1 VAKVWRNLWGNVRI
15 VCFPHFYYL
24 SEVSRLVE
32 IGHALRGLGQD
43 VVFFS
48 HGGGYEYVAREAGFE
63 VISVEPHMSPQRAAD
78 YMAFN
83 RGEKGNPFRD
93 SFFTDNELQAYVPS
107 ETDAL
112 RQARADAVL
121 IGWNLPSY
129 LSAPLAGIPV
139 FVQQP
144 GPFTAPFFDRKM
156 GVFQPSLFG
165 AARRL
170 PLNWLVNWWVPRT
183 KIWLA
188 PFNRMAEALGLPHWK
203 STLDLMAGDL
213 TLVMDA
219 PEILGIPPAELHTYQ
234 PEHPQFFHRPPV
246 YRYGGPCFARLPG
259 DVPASIRAH
268 FDTLRPKLYCAMGVS
283 GSPHVLQD
291 VIEIVN
297 ELALQAV
304 IVTTTILPK
313 FRELESERILLT
325 SHAPAHLV
333 NPLADIAI
341 THGGA
346 GTVQTAIHAGTP
358 LVGIPMHLEQTGNLS
373 LVTRQGAG
381 LMLSKWDLNQRSLG
395 RALER
400 LLTDASLRKNM
411 LRLKTL
417 QDKLDG
423 PAIAAQEIMNYLGA
437 SSPNME
443 AVK

>member
-1 VAKVWRNLWGNVRI
+1 MKI
-15 VCFPHFYYL
+15 ICFPHFYYL
-24 SEVSRLVE
+24 SEASRLVE
-32 IGHALRGLGQD
+32 MGLALRELGQE

-48 HGGGYEYVAREAGFE
+48 HGGTYEYVPRQAGFD
-63 VISVEPHMSPQRAAD
+63 VVLVEPHMSPERAAE

-93 SFFTDNELQAYVPS
+93 SFFTYDELKAYVPA
-107 ETDAL
+107 ETDAF

-129 LSAPLAGIPV
+129 LSAPLAGIPIL
-139 FVQQP
+139 VQQP
-144 GPFTAPFFDRKM
+144 GPFTAPFFDKKM
-156 GVFQPSLFG
+156 GVFQPSLFS
-165 AARRL
+165 AVRRL
-170 PLNWLVNWWVPRT
+170 PLNWLVNWWLPRA

-188 PFNRMAEALGLPHWK
+188 PFNRMAQSLGLPQWK

-219 PEILGIPPAELHTYQ
+219 PEILGIPPDELHAYR
-234 PEHPQFFHRPPV
+234 PRHPHFFHRPPV

-259 DVPASIRAH
+259 DVPESIRAH
-268 FDTLRPKLYCAMGVS
+268 FDTPRPKLYCAMGVS
-283 GSPHVLQD
+283 GSPRVLGE
-291 VIEIVN
+291 VVEIAN
-297 ELALQAV
+297 ELEIQSV
-304 IVTTTILPK
+304 IATTTVLP
-313 FRELESERILLT
+313 ERDGNASGRVLLT
-325 SHAPAHLV
+325 PHVPAHLV

-381 LMLSKWDLNQRSLG
+381 LMLSKWDLNRRSLG
-395 RALER
+395 RALQH
-400 LLTDASLRKNM
+400 LLTDASLRENM
-411 LRLKTL
+411 LRLKSL
-417 QDKLDG
+417 QDRVDG
-423 PAIAAQEIMNYLGA
+423 PAIAAREIVNFLGA
-437 SSPNME
+437 SSSNMK

>member
-1 VAKVWRNLWGNVRI
+1 MKI
-15 VCFPHFYYL
+15 ICFPHFYYL

-32 IGHALRGLGQD
+32 MGLALRRLGQE

-48 HGGGYEYVAREAGFE
+48 HGGNYEYVAQEAGFE
-63 VISVEPHMSPQRAAD
+63 VVAVTPEMSPQRAAE

-93 SFFTDNELQAYVPS
+93 SFFTDDELQAYVPA
-107 ETDAL
+107 EADAF

-129 LSAPLAGIPV
+129 LSAPLAGIPIL
-139 FVQQP
+139 VQQP

-165 AARRL
+165 AAHHL
-170 PLNWLVNWWVPRT
+170 PLNWLVNWWLPRA

-188 PFNRMAEALGLPHWK
+188 PFNRAAETLGLPQWK

-219 PEILGIPPAELHTYQ
+219 PEILGIPPDELHTYR
-234 PEHPQFFHRPPV
+234 PRHPQCFHRPPV

-259 DVPASIRAH
+259 DVPEAVRTH
-268 FDTLRPKLYCAMGVS
+268 FDTPHLKLYCAMGVS
-283 GSPHVLQD
+283 GSPRVLGE
-291 VIEIVN
+291 VIEIAN
-297 ELALQAV
+297 NLEIQSV
-304 IVTTTILPK
+304 IATTTVLPG
-313 FRELESERILLT
+313 LGGSEAGRVLIT
-325 SHAPAHLV
+325 PHVPAHLV
-333 NPLADIAI
+333 NSLADIAI

-373 LVTRQGAG
+373 LVTRQNAG
-381 LMLSKWDLNQRSLG
+381 LMLSKWDLNRRSLG

-400 LLTDASLRKNM
+400 LLRDTGLRQNM
-411 LRLKTL
+411 LRLKAI
-417 QDKLDG
+417 QDQVDG
-423 PAIAAQEIMNYLGA
+423 PAVAAREIVRFLGA
-437 SSPNME
+437 SNPNME
-443 AVK
+443 QAQ

>member
-1 VAKVWRNLWGNVRI
+1 MKI
-15 VCFPHFYYL
+15 ICFPHFYYL

-32 IGHALRGLGQD
+32 MGQALRRLGQE

-48 HGGGYEYVAREAGFE
+48 HGGGYEFVAREAGFE
-63 VISVEPHMSPQRAAD
+63 VVAVAPTMSPERAAE

-83 RGEKGNPFRD
+83 RGEKGNPFRE
-93 SFFTDNELQAYVPS
+93 SFFTDDELAAYIAA
-107 ETDAL
+107 EADAFC
-112 RQARADAVL
+112 QARADSVL

-129 LSAPLAGIPV
+129 LSAPLAGIPIL
-139 FVQQP
+139 VQQP

-170 PLNWLVNWWVPRT
+170 PLNWLVNWWLPRT
-183 KIWLA
+183 KIWLGT
-188 PFNRMAEALGLPHWK
+188 FNRMAESLGLPQWK

-219 PEILGIPPAELHTYQ
+219 PEILGIPADELNAYR
-234 PEHPQFFHRPPV
+234 PRHPRFFHRSPV

-259 DVPASIRAH
+259 DVPEAIRAH
-268 FDTLRPKLYCAMGVS
+268 FDTPRPKLYCAMGVS
-283 GSPHVLQD
+283 GSPRVLGEVVEIADELEIQS
-291 VIEIVN
+291 VI
-297 ELALQAV
+297 A
-304 IVTTTILPK
+304 TTTVLPG
-313 FRELESERILLT
+313 RDGNASGRVLLT
-325 SHAPAHLV
+325 PHVPAHLV

-346 GTVQTAIHAGTP
+346 GTVQTAIHSGTP

-381 LMLSKWDLNQRSLG
+381 LMLSKWDLNRRSLA

-400 LLTDASLRKNM
+400 LLADASLRENM
-411 LRLKTL
+411 LRLKAL
-417 QDKLDG
+417 QDKVDG
-423 PAIAAQEIMNYLGA
+423 SAIAAREIVNFFGA
-437 SSPNME
+437 SRSRME
-443 AVK
+443 QIK

>member
-1 VAKVWRNLWGNVRI
+1 MKI
-15 VCFPHFYYL
+15 ICFPHFYYL

-32 IGHALRGLGQD
+32 MGLALRGMGQD
-43 VVFFS
+43 MAFFS
-48 HGGGYEYVAREAGFE
+48 HGGSYEYVAREAGFD
-63 VISVEPHMSPQRAAD
+63 VISVEPFMSNQRAAD

-93 SFFTDNELQAYVPS
+93 SFFTYEELQAYVPS
-107 ETDAL
+107 EADAY

-129 LSAPLAGIPV
+129 LSAPLAGIPIL
-139 FVQQP
+139 VQQP

-165 AARRL
+165 APRRL
-170 PLNWLVNWWVPRT
+170 PLNWIVNWWLPRT
-183 KIWLA
+183 RVWLA
-188 PFNRMAEALGLPHWK
+188 PFNRMGESLGLPQWK

-219 PEILGIPPAELHTYQ
+219 PEILGIPPGELHTYR
-234 PEHPQFFHRPPV
+234 PRHPQYFHRPPV

-268 FDTLRPKLYCAMGVS
+268 FDTSRPKLYCAMGVS
-283 GSPHVLQD
+283 GSPRVLGE
-291 VIEIVN
+291 VIEIANNLEV
-297 ELALQAV
+297 QSV
-304 IVTTTILPK
+304 IATTTVLPG
-313 FRELESERILLT
+313 RDGSDLGRVLLT
-325 SHAPAHLV
+325 PHVPAHLV

-381 LMLSKWDLNQRSLG
+381 LMLSKWDLNRRSLG

-400 LLTDASLRKNM
+400 LLTDTSLRENM
-411 LRLKTL
+411 LRLKSL
-417 QDKLDG
+417 QDEVDG
-423 PAIAAQEIMNYLGA
+423 PAIAAGEIVKFLRA
-437 SSPNME
+437 STPKMGTE
-443 AVK
+443 K

>member
-1 VAKVWRNLWGNVRI
+1 MKI
-15 VCFPHFYYL
+15 ICFPHFYYL

-32 IGHALRGLGQD
+32 IGQALRALGQEA
-43 VVFFS
+43 VFFS
-48 HGGGYEYVAREAGFE
+48 HGGTYEYVACAAGFE
-63 VISVEPHMSPQRAAD
+63 VVAIAPEMSPQRAAD

-93 SFFTDNELQAYVPS
+93 SFFTDDELHAYVPA
-107 ETDAL
+107 EANAF

-129 LSAPLAGIPV
+129 LSAPLAGIPIL
-139 FVQQP
+139 VQQP
-144 GPFTAPFFDRKM
+144 GPFTAPFFDRKL

-170 PLNWLVNWWVPRT
+170 PLNWLVNWWLPRT

-188 PFNRMAEALGLPHWK
+188 PFNRLAAHLGLPQWK
-203 STLDLMAGDL
+203 SLLDLMAGDL
-213 TLVMDA
+213 TLVMDT
-219 PEILGIPPAELHTYQ
+219 PEILGIPPEELHTYQ
-234 PEHPQFFHRPPV
+234 PTHPQFFHRPPV

-259 DVPASIRAH
+259 EVPESIRAH
-268 FDTLRPKLYCAMGVS
+268 FDTSRPKLYCAMGVS
-283 GSPHVLQD
+283 GSPRVLRD
-291 VIEIVN
+291 VIELVTNLEI
-297 ELALQAV
+297 QSV
-304 IVTTTILPK
+304 IVTTTILPE
-313 FRELESERILLT
+313 REGADAGRVLLT
-325 SHAPAHLV
+325 PHAPAHLV

-400 LLTDASLRKNM
+400 LLADSSLRANM
-411 LRLKTL
+411 LRLKAL
-417 QDKLDG
+417 QDRVDG
-423 PAIAAQEIMNYLGA
+423 AANAAREIVTFLGEGRPAGGA
-437 SSPNME
+437 PS
-443 AVK
+443 

>member
-1 VAKVWRNLWGNVRI
+1 MKI
-15 VCFPHFYYL
+15 ICFPHFYYL

-32 IGHALRGLGQD
+32 MGQALRRLGQD
-43 VVFFS
+43 VLFFS

-63 VISVEPHMSPQRAAD
+63 VIAVAPEMSPERAAE

-93 SFFTDNELQAYVPS
+93 SFFTDEELQAYIPA
-107 ETDAL
+107 EADAF

-129 LSAPLAGIPV
+129 LSAPLAGIPIL
-139 FVQQP
+139 VQQP
-144 GPFTAPFFDRKM
+144 GPFTAPFFDRKR

-165 AARRL
+165 AARSL
-170 PLNWLVNWWVPRT
+170 PLNWLVNWWLPRT

-188 PFNRMAEALGLPHWK
+188 PFNRMADSLGLPQWK

-219 PEILGIPPAELHTYQ
+219 PEILGIPPEELHTYR
-234 PEHPQFFHRPPV
+234 PKHPHFFHRPPV

-259 DVPASIRAH
+259 EVPESIRAH

-283 GSPHVLQD
+283 GSPRVLGE
-291 VIEIVN
+291 VIEIAN
-297 ELALQAV
+297 NLEIQSV
-304 IVTTTILPK
+304 IATTTVLPG
-313 FRELESERILLT
+313 RDENDSRRVLLT
-325 SHAPAHLV
+325 PHVPAHLV

-358 LVGIPMHLEQTGNLS
+358 LVGVPMHLEQTGNLS

-381 LMLSKWDLNQRSLG
+381 LMLSKWDLNRRSLG

-400 LLTDASLRKNM
+400 LLTDANLRVNM
-411 LRLKTL
+411 LRLKSL
-417 QDKLDG
+417 QDKVDG
-423 PAIAAQEIMNYLGA
+423 PAIAAREIVNFLGA
-437 SSPNME
+437 SNPNVE
-443 AVK
+443 AAT

>member
-1 VAKVWRNLWGNVRI
+1 MKI
-15 VCFPHFYYL
+15 ICFPHFYYL

-32 IGHALRGLGQD
+32 IGHALRWLRQE
-43 VVFFS
+43 VLFFS

-63 VISVEPHMSPQRAAD
+63 VVPVEPAMSPARAAE

-93 SFFTDNELQAYVPS
+93 SFFTYEELQAHVPA
-107 ETDAL
+107 EADAF

-129 LSAPLAGIPV
+129 LSAPLARIPIL
-139 FVQQP
+139 VQQP

-156 GVFQPSLFG
+156 GVFQPTLLG

-170 PLNWLVNWWVPRT
+170 PLNWLVNWWLPRT

-188 PFNRMAEALGLPHWK
+188 PFNRMAESLGLPQWQ

-219 PEILGIPPAELHTYQ
+219 PEILGIPPAELHSYR
-234 PEHPQFFHRPPV
+234 PRHPQFFHRPPR

-259 DVPASIRAH
+259 EIPEAIHAH
-268 FDTLRPKLYCAMGVS
+268 FDTQRPKLYCAMGVS
-283 GSPHVLQD
+283 GSPRVLGE
-291 VIEIVN
+291 VIEIADN
-297 ELALQAV
+297 LEIQSV
-304 IVTTTILPK
+304 IATTTVLPG
-313 FRELESERILLT
+313 REGSDSGRVLLT
-325 SHAPAHLV
+325 PHVPAHLV

-346 GTVQTAIHAGTP
+346 GTVQTAIHSGTP

-381 LMLSKWDLNQRSLG
+381 LMLSKWDLNRRSLG
-395 RALER
+395 RALKR
-400 LLTDASLRKNM
+400 LLSDASLRQNM
-411 LRLKTL
+411 LRLKDL
-417 QDKLDG
+417 QDRVDG
-423 PAIAAQEIMNYLGA
+423 PAIAAQEIVSFLGA
-437 SSPNME
+437 SNPDMG
-443 AVK
+443 AAK

>member
-1 VAKVWRNLWGNVRI
+1 MKI

-32 IGHALRGLGQD
+32 IGQALRGLGQD

-48 HGGGYEYVAREAGFE
+48 HGGGYEYVALEAGFH
-63 VISVEPHMSPQRAAD
+63 VAPVEPHMSPARAAD
-78 YMAFN
+78 FMAFN

-93 SFFTDNELQAYVPS
+93 SFFTDDELQAYAPS
-107 ETDAL
+107 EADAF

-129 LSAPLAGIPV
+129 LSAPLAGIPIL
-139 FVQQP
+139 VQQP

-170 PLNWLVNWWVPRT
+170 PLNWLVNWWLPRA

-188 PFNRMAEALGLPHWK
+188 PFNRMAESLGLPPWK

-213 TLVMDA
+213 TLVLDA
-219 PEILGIPPAELHTYQ
+219 PEILGIPPDELHTYR
-234 PEHPQFFHRPPV
+234 PRRPHFFHRTPV

-259 DVPASIRAH
+259 DVPEAIRAH
-268 FDTLRPKLYCAMGVS
+268 FDTPRPRLYCAMGVS
-283 GSPHVLQD
+283 GSPRVLQD

-297 ELALQAV
+297 KLAMQSV

-313 FRELESERILLT
+313 SGEHESERVLLT
-325 SHAPAHLV
+325 PHAPAHRV

-358 LVGIPMHLEQTGNLS
+358 LIGIPMHLEQTGNLS

-381 LMLSKWDLNQRSLG
+381 LMLSKWDLNRRSLG

-400 LLTDASLRKNM
+400 LLSDRSLRANM
-411 LRLKTL
+411 LRLQAL
-417 QDKLDG
+417 QDKVDG
-423 PAIAAQEIMNYLGA
+423 PANAAREIVAFLGA
-437 SSPNME
+437 SRPTTE
-443 AVK
+443 AET

>member
-1 VAKVWRNLWGNVRI
+1 MKI

-24 SEVSRLVE
+24 SEVSRLIE
-32 IGHALRGLGQD
+32 MGLALRKLGQE

-48 HGGGYEYVAREAGFE
+48 HGGNYEYVAQEVGFE
-63 VISVEPHMSPQRAAD
+63 VVSVEPLMSPQRAAE

-83 RGEKGNPFRD
+83 RGEKGNPFRE
-93 SFFTDNELQAYVPS
+93 SFFTYDELKAYVPA
-107 ETDAL
+107 EADAFRL
-112 RQARADAVL
+112 ARANAVL

-129 LSAPLAGIPV
+129 LSAPLAGIPIL
-139 FVQQP
+139 VQQP

-165 AARRL
+165 APRRV
-170 PLNWLVNWWVPRT
+170 PLNWLVNWWLPRA

-188 PFNRMAEALGLPHWK
+188 PFNRIAQSLGLPQWK
-203 STLDLMAGDL
+203 STLDLMSGDL

-219 PEILGIPPAELHTYQ
+219 PEILGIPPDELHAYR
-234 PEHPQFFHRPPV
+234 PSHPQFFHRPPA

-259 DVPASIRAH
+259 DVPESIRTH
-268 FDTLRPKLYCAMGVS
+268 FDTPLPKLYCAMGVS
-283 GSPHVLQD
+283 GSPRVLGE

-297 ELALQAV
+297 NLEIQSV
-304 IVTTTILPK
+304 IVTTIILPGQSGNGVG
-313 FRELESERILLT
+313 RVLLT
-325 SHAPAHLV
+325 PHAPAHRV

-381 LMLSKWDLNQRSLG
+381 LMLSKWDLNQRSLS
-395 RALER
+395 RALEQV
-400 LLTDASLRKNM
+400 LGNSSLRENM
-411 LRLKTL
+411 MRLKSL

-423 PAIAAQEIMNYLGA
+423 PAIAAREIVNFLGA
-437 SSPNME
+437 SSPKME
-443 AVK
+443 TTK

>member
-1 VAKVWRNLWGNVRI
+1 MKI

-32 IGHALRGLGQD
+32 IGQVLRGLGQE

-63 VISVEPHMSPQRAAD
+63 ITAVAPEMSPERATE

-83 RGEKGNPFRD
+83 RGAKGNPFRD
-93 SFFTDNELQAYVPS
+93 SFFTYDELHAYVPA
-107 ETDAL
+107 EADTF

-129 LSAPLAGIPV
+129 LSAPLAGIPIL
-139 FVQQP
+139 VQQP

-156 GVFQPSLFG
+156 GVFQPSLLG

-170 PLNWLVNWWVPRT
+170 PLNWLVNWWLPRT

-188 PFNRMAEALGLPHWK
+188 PFNRMADSLGLPQWK

-213 TLVMDA
+213 TLVMDT
-219 PEILGIPPAELHTYQ
+219 PEILGIAPEELHVYR
-234 PEHPQFFHRPPV
+234 PNHPQLFHRPPV

-259 DVPASIRAH
+259 EVPASIAEH
-268 FDTLRPKLYCAMGVS
+268 FDTSRPKLYCAMGVS
-283 GSPHVLQD
+283 GSPRVLRE
-291 VIEIVN
+291 VIAIVN
-297 ELALQAV
+297 ELDIHSL
-304 IVTTTILPK
+304 IMTTTILP
-313 FRELESERILLT
+313 ERRGKAPGRVLLAP
-325 SHAPAHLV
+325 HAPAHRV

-381 LMLSKWDLNQRSLG
+381 LLLSKWDLNRRSLG

-400 LLTDASLRKNM
+400 LLADASLRANM
-411 LRLKTL
+411 LRLKAL
-417 QDKLDG
+417 QDKVDG
-423 PAIAAQEIMNYLGA
+423 PAIAAREIVDFLGA
-437 SSPNME
+437 SNLKIE
-443 AVK
+443 TAK

>member
-1 VAKVWRNLWGNVRI
+1 MKI
-15 VCFPHFYYL
+15 ICFPHFYYL

-32 IGHALRGLGQD
+32 MGLALRELGQE

-48 HGGGYEYVAREAGFE
+48 HGGNYESVAQEAGFD
-63 VISVEPHMSPQRAAD
+63 VISVAPHMSPGRAAD

-83 RGEKGNPFRD
+83 RGEKGNPFRE
-93 SFFTDNELQAYVPS
+93 SFFTDDELKAYVPA
-107 ETDAL
+107 EADGF

-129 LSAPLAGIPV
+129 LSAPLAGIPIL
-139 FVQQP
+139 VQQP
-144 GPFTAPFFDRKM
+144 GPFTAPFFDREM

-170 PLNWLVNWWVPRT
+170 PLNWLVNWWLPRT

-188 PFNRMAEALGLPHWK
+188 PFNRMAQSLGLPQWK

-219 PEILGIPPAELHTYQ
+219 PEILGIPPDELHAYR
-234 PEHPQFFHRPPV
+234 PKHPHFFHRPPV

-259 DVPASIRAH
+259 DVPEVIRAH
-268 FDTLRPKLYCAMGVS
+268 FDTPRPKLYCAMGVS
-283 GSPHVLQD
+283 GSPRVLGEVVEIADNLEIQS
-291 VIEIVN
+291 VI
-297 ELALQAV
+297 A
-304 IVTTTILPK
+304 TTTVLPEQNGSASG
-313 FRELESERILLT
+313 RVLLT
-325 SHAPAHLV
+325 PHVPAHLV

-346 GTVQTAIHAGTP
+346 GTVQTAIHSGTP

-381 LMLSKWDLNQRSLG
+381 LMLSKWDLNRRSLG

-400 LLTDASLRKNM
+400 LLTDASLRQNM
-411 LRLKTL
+411 LRLKSL
-417 QDKLDG
+417 QDRVDG
-423 PAIAAQEIMNYLGA
+423 PAIAAQEIVNFLGA
-437 SSPNME
+437 SSSNME

>member
-1 VAKVWRNLWGNVRI
+1 MKI
-15 VCFPHFYYL
+15 ICFPHFYYL

-32 IGHALRGLGQD
+32 IGQALRELAQEI
-43 VVFFS
+43 VFFS

-63 VISVEPHMSPQRAAD
+63 VVPVEPHMSPQRVAE

-83 RGEKGNPFRD
+83 RGEKGNPFRG
-93 SFFTDNELQAYVPS
+93 SFFTDDELQAYVPS
-107 ETDAL
+107 EADAF

-170 PLNWLVNWWVPRT
+170 PLNWLVNWWLPRT

-188 PFNRMAEALGLPHWK
+188 PFNRMAEALGLPPWK

-213 TLVMDA
+213 TLVMDT
-219 PEILGIPPAELHTYQ
+219 PEILGIPPEKLHTYQ
-234 PEHPQFFHRPPV
+234 PKQPQFFHRPPV

-283 GSPHVLQD
+283 GSPHVLAN

-297 ELALQAV
+297 NLEIRSV
-304 IVTTTILPK
+304 IVTTTILPT
-313 FRELESERILLT
+313 REGNDSEYVLLT
-325 SHAPAHLV
+325 PHAPAHLV

-381 LMLSKWDLNQRSLG
+381 LMLSKWDLNRRSLG

-411 LRLKTL
+411 LRLKAL
-417 QDKLDG
+417 QDKVDG
-423 PAIAAQEIMNYLGA
+423 AAIAAREIMNILGA
-437 SSPNME
+437 SSPNIE

>member
-1 VAKVWRNLWGNVRI
+1 MKI
-15 VCFPHFYYL
+15 ICFPHFYYL

-32 IGHALRGLGQD
+32 MGQALRRLGQD
-43 VVFFS
+43 VLFFS

-63 VISVEPHMSPQRAAD
+63 VIAVAPEMSPERAAE

-93 SFFTDNELQAYVPS
+93 SFFTDEELQAYIPA
-107 ETDAL
+107 EADAF

-129 LSAPLAGIPV
+129 LSAPLAGIPIL
-139 FVQQP
+139 VQQP
-144 GPFTAPFFDRKM
+144 GPFTAPFFDRKR

-165 AARRL
+165 AARSL
-170 PLNWLVNWWVPRT
+170 PLNWLVNWWLPRT

-188 PFNRMAEALGLPHWK
+188 PFNRMADSLGLPQWK

-219 PEILGIPPAELHTYQ
+219 PEILGIPPEELHTYR
-234 PEHPQFFHRPPV
+234 PKHPHFFHRPPV

-259 DVPASIRAH
+259 EVPESIRAH

-283 GSPHVLQD
+283 GSPRVLGE
-291 VIEIVN
+291 VIEIAN
-297 ELALQAV
+297 NLEIQSV
-304 IVTTTILPK
+304 IATTTVLPG
-313 FRELESERILLT
+313 RDENDSRRVLLT
-325 SHAPAHLV
+325 PHVPAHLV

-381 LMLSKWDLNQRSLG
+381 LMLSKWDLNRRSLS

-400 LLTDASLRKNM
+400 LLTDSSLRENM
-411 LRLKTL
+411 LRLKAL
-417 QDKLDG
+417 QDKVDG
-423 PAIAAQEIMNYLGA
+423 PAIAAQEIVNFLGA
-437 SSPNME
+437 SNPGME
-443 AVK
+443 AAR

>member
-1 VAKVWRNLWGNVRI
+1 MKI

-32 IGHALRGLGQD
+32 IGHALRELGQEI
-43 VVFFS
+43 VFFS
-48 HGGGYEYVAREAGFE
+48 HGGTYEYVAQEAGFA
-63 VISVEPHMSPQRAAD
+63 VVAVEPQMSPERAAE

-93 SFFTDNELQAYVPS
+93 SFFTDDELRAYVPS
-107 ETDAL
+107 EADAF
-112 RQARADAVL
+112 RQARAGAVL

-129 LSAPLAGIPV
+129 LSAPLAGIPIL
-139 FVQQP
+139 VQQP
-144 GPFTAPFFDRKM
+144 GPFTAPFFDRQM

-170 PLNWLVNWWVPRT
+170 PLNWLVNWWLPRT
-183 KIWLA
+183 RIWLA
-188 PFNRMAEALGLPHWK
+188 PFNRMAESLGLPRWK

-219 PEILGIPPAELHTYQ
+219 PEILGIPPEELHTYR
-234 PEHPQFFHRPPV
+234 PEHPQFFHRPPA

-259 DVPASIRAH
+259 DVPEAIRAH
-268 FDTLRPKLYCAMGVS
+268 FDTPRPKLYCAMGVS
-283 GSPHVLQD
+283 GSPRVLAD
-291 VIEIVN
+291 VIEIAGN
-297 ELALQAV
+297 LEIQSV
-304 IVTTTILPK
+304 IATTTVLPE
-313 FRELESERILLT
+313 REGNDARRVLLT
-325 SHAPAHLV
+325 PHVPAHLV

-381 LMLSKWDLNQRSLG
+381 LMLSKWDLNRRSLG

-400 LLTDASLRKNM
+400 LLSDPSLRANM
-411 LRLKTL
+411 LRLQAL
-417 QDKLDG
+417 QEKVDG
-423 PAIAAQEIMNYLGA
+423 PANAAREIVAFLGA
-437 SSPNME
+437 SRPTTE
-443 AVK
+443 AVT